1 MMNNVSR
8 ETMLKYFNDDVR
20 KLMFDEENIEEI
32 LQAIRKLSLEEMLQ
46 LYELMRGLDRI
57 YEEV

>member
-1 MMNNVSR
+1 MNNVSR